1 MLECCLVKNTDHEER
16 VQAVFITSA
25 WRVRQVTEGRVGH
38 QGGVPVNK
46 QFRTADKC
54 VLSAWKLGEG
64 RKMPYHNKPTRYD
77 VLCTASDLDDALG

>member
-46 QFRTADKC
+46 QFRTADKVC
-54 VLSAWKLGEG
+54 SFSLEIG
-64 RKMPYHNKPTRYD
+64 RG
-77 VLCTASDLDDALG
+77 AEDAVPQ